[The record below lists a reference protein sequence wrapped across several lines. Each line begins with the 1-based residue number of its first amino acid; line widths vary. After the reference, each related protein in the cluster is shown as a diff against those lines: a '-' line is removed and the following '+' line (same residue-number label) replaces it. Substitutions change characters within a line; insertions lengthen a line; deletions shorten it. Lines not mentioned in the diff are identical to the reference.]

1 MIARRRRRGWIA
13 PLVLLTA
20 AACSTGRPAH
30 TGGTAGGAASPVSP
44 EGREAERLLAQ
55 ADDLARRGQAR
66 AAFAAYSRLLQEHPG
81 DPAGAGA
88 LYGLGR
94 LQADPVGGLR
104 NYPAAVRAFSRL
116 LTEHPGSRW
125 EADARVWRA
134 VITDLVAREDEAARL
149 KRQIEHLRRTDLD
162 LERRGATKP

>member
-1 MIARRRRRGWIA
+1 MIAPRRRRVWIA

-20 AACSTGRPAH
+20 AACSTARPAP
-30 TGGTAGGAASPVSP
+30 TGGAASPVASQA
-44 EGREAERLLAQ
+44 RQAEQLLAE
-55 ADDLARRGQAR
+55 ADDLARRGQTR
-66 AAFAAYSRLLQEHPG
+66 AAFTAYNRLLQEHPG
-81 DPAGAGA
+81 DPAGAPA

-94 LQADPVGGLR
+94 LQADPAGGLR

-116 LTEHPGSRW
+116 LTEYPGSRW

-134 VITDLVAREDEAARL
+134 VLTDLVAREDEAVRL

>member
-1 MIARRRRRGWIA
+1 MIADRRRRVWIA

-20 AACSTGRPAH
+20 TACGTGRPAP
-30 TGGTAGGAASPVSP
+30 TGGAASPVSADP
-44 EGREAERLLAQ
+44 RGAERLLAQ
-55 ADDLARRGQAR
+55 ADDLARRGQTR
-66 AAFAAYSRLLQEHPG
+66 AAFEAYNRLLQEHPG
-81 DPAGAGA
+81 APAGAAA

-94 LQADPVGGLR
+94 LQADPAGSLR

-116 LTEHPGSRW
+116 LTEYPGSRW